1 LAPRETGPPGGL
13 HLGRVAR
20 PTVGIGRNPE
30 GEESK
35 WTDSWRARL
44 QASQALPPA
53 RSSFCL
59 SLRSSRAA
67 RAAPPRGPPWSAEV
81 PPTSSRACQ
90 SPPPRTAVSST
101 YGSYKVWA
109 QRKPLHVEGAHA
121 GPGLGLKPAV
131 MALYRALRRAAR
143 LLARALLLSA
153 LTAAAAA
160 RAALTP
166 RARRPQRV
174 WADMSTANACPK
186 MSGGTSPSAES
197 IRTQPAGKGV
207 A

>member
-1 LAPRETGPPGGL
+1 M
-13 HLGRVAR
+13 
-20 PTVGIGRNPE
+20 
-30 GEESK
+30 
-35 WTDSWRARL
+35 
-44 QASQALPPA
+44 
-53 RSSFCL
+53 
-59 SLRSSRAA
+59 
-67 RAAPPRGPPWSAEV
+67 

-166 RARRPQRV
+166 RARRPPRV
-174 WADMSTANACPK
+174 RADMSTANACPK
-186 MSGGTSPSAES
+186 MSGGISPSAES
-197 IRTQPAGKGV
+197 IRASRRVPDSRSDPAARAIGRIGRFDPAASLSPTRAIRARLCPIEKSPGHALGIITPGKGGFRSSSLV
-207 A
+207 FWSQQNTAYFTPYQWLNQWA